1 MVYSILINT
10 IALLST
16 VALIIILALIC
27 LRLKPFKNPAQSML
41 PKTSIGLLLGLLA
54 IFATLMGTTLSDGT
68 IINVREL
75 AVMIAGV
82 AGGPVLGL
90 TAGVIGG
97 LHRYTVG
104 GATALPC
111 AISTIAIG
119 IISGLAW
126 MKITGKAYLLKAA
139 LLAFALECG
148 AMVLILALVQPF
160 DVTPNLSP
168 EDRNP
173 AYLDSIAYL
182 IPMSVIVAIVL
193 VCSFLLYRRYQ
204 KNNNVNMAFLTTRR
218 TYPFFSFTRKS
229 LYKQVVGVL

>member
-1 MVYSILINT
+1 
-10 IALLST
+10 
-16 VALIIILALIC
+16 
-27 LRLKPFKNPAQSML
+27 ML

-82 AGGPVLGL
+82 AGGPVSGL

-119 IISGLAW
+119 IISG
-126 MKITGKAYLLKAA
+126 IGN
-139 LLAFALECG
+139 G
-148 AMVLILALVQPF
+148 
-160 DVTPNLSP
+160 
-168 EDRNP
+168 
-173 AYLDSIAYL
+173 
-182 IPMSVIVAIVL
+182 
-193 VCSFLLYRRYQ
+193 
-204 KNNNVNMAFLTTRR
+204 
-218 TYPFFSFTRKS
+218 
-229 LYKQVVGVL
+229 